1 MQRRLFLFAADF
13 RKTGSAEV
21 FLPAALRARSGICDV
36 CRNMCESCVCRQA
49 QWTFHGLTEFTTF
62 WKNVSGV
69 GKNRRVFPL
78 SPYLMPWRALR
89 LRWPCWMSRPILRRG
104 FFCRVELDQ
113 IRFRGGSGFLQRN
126 LYPSQ
131 EGENPAAFRDSAA
144 DVFRRPAVCGGYL
157 SETGDFPVQRGGHV
171 TGV

>member
-21 FLPAALRARSGICDV
+21 FLSAALRARSGICDV

-89 LRWPCWMSRPILRRG
+89 LRCPCWMSRPILRRG

-113 IRFRGGSGFLQRN
+113 IRFRGGCRTRSSCPRRDQLDNDFFQAECCSPGFMHCFM
-126 LYPSQ
+126 
-131 EGENPAAFRDSAA
+131 AFPL
-144 DVFRRPAVCGGYL
+144 VAV
-157 SETGDFPVQRGGHV
+157 RK
-171 TGV
+171 